1 MDGYDLPHK
10 PFMAARVGY
19 AVDGPA
25 FQVYGAF
32 PDEHGIDFV
41 CGDRRKARLF
51 KLVGIPARQLAAQL
65 YLLKL
70 GSQRDVDG
78 KLACLCQQAVAILLG
93 LDANHHAGRVE
104 GVEVK
109 SARSDDVAVNGDQHH
124 WKGRQGNDPIHHA
137 LMPCFQA

>member
-1 MDGYDLPHK
+1 MVEQEVVGLALDEAVHRAELPQPEHQRVVAGIAAIDVDGYDLPHK

-70 GSQRDVDG
+70 GGS
-78 KLACLCQQAVAILLG
+78 K
-93 LDANHHAGRVE
+93 E
-104 GVEVK
+104 
-109 SARSDDVAVNGDQHH
+109 
-124 WKGRQGNDPIHHA
+124 
-137 LMPCFQA
+137 